1 MRMLWASVHQAEYK
15 DKIQALP
22 SQGSEGEEGVNSR
35 CRGQVIN
42 VKAES
47 QYGELRERRK
57 A

>member
-22 SQGSEGEEGVNSR
+22 SQGSEREEGVNSR